1 MIKVIA
7 CQFMNKHFCFRPM
20 EKKTLTECAH
30 CQQAILEIVPGEG
43 DKVYCCYGC
52 KVVDELMGTSK
63 NLLELPEKSLR
74 SYAYLDEEKI
84 KNQLC
89 HFREGSI
96 NAIKIHLPAIHC
108 SSCIYLLEN
117 LNEVAP
123 GISDVQVHFPKKEAS
138 IQFSEDDIKLSEV
151 ATLLEFIGYKPDFIS
166 HLGKGKKSKNRL
178 LIQLGIAGFFFGN
191 TMLLALPE
199 YLDDSLIND
208 ADLQRFFRYL
218 MMAFSLPVVFFSARD
233 YFVSAFKSLRA
244 GALSIDLPIAMGIT
258 VLFLR
263 SSYEV
268 ISSLGSG
275 YFDSLTGLV
284 FFLLI
289 GKWYQ
294 QMTYQNFSF
303 DRDLRSFLPL
313 AANILLDDGQEKPIV
328 IDDLKKGDR
337 LILRQGE
344 VLSADGILISEK
356 AEIDYSYLSGESLP
370 VQKLKGDKIFAGAKI
385 AGQAIQVEVHSTV
398 EHSYLSSLWAKD
410 AFADAS
416 KKKSLAFS
424 DRISQYFT
432 PAILLIALIAA
443 LIWSQQDFS
452 KAILVFT
459 SVLIVACPCALALAE
474 PFAAGSM
481 MRWFGKYGFFIKN
494 ATVLNR
500 LQSINTV
507 VFDKTGTL
515 TLPNSIQVNWHGD
528 ELSFEEKWAVAAL
541 ALNAQHPLAQPLLHF
556 LDQKKAD
563 STQVLSFEEVS
574 GEGVAARVR
583 GSYYRLGKASFL
595 NLSDQA
601 GTTAVYVERDAVV
614 RGYFSFFQKERPG
627 LSEGIESLAP
637 YYNLAVLSGDNDA
650 ERERFEVIF
659 KERAALYFQHSP
671 HDKLDRLKEIQQK
684 GEKVLMLGD
693 GLNDAG
699 ALQQSEVGVSLC
711 EKDVNFFPASDALL
725 QSQAF
730 PLLASFLA
738 LSHSYRKIVNW
749 AFVISLAYNFIG
761 VAVAVAGLLSP
772 LLAAVLMPISSVTV
786 VLFTTLR
793 SGFMA
798 KKKLSKFRV

>member
-7 CQFMNKHFCFRPM
+7 CQAYLEHFCLMSR
-20 EKKTLTECAH
+20 ENNTIIECSH
-30 CQQAILEIVPGEG
+30 CHQPIQEMVEGEG
-43 DKVYCCYGC
+43 DKLYCCYGC
-52 KVVDELMGTSK
+52 KVVDELMGETK
-63 NLLELPEKSLR
+63 AQLDLPEKSLR

-84 KNQLC
+84 KDQLC

-96 NAIKIHLPAIHC
+96 NAIRIHLPSIHC

-117 LNEVAP
+117 LSEVAK
-123 GISDVQVHFPKKEAS
+123 GINNVEVHFAKKEAS
-138 IQFSEDDIKLSEV
+138 IQFSEDQIKLSELSS
-151 ATLLEFIGYKPDFIS
+151 LLEFIGYKPDFVS
-166 HLGKGKKSKNRL
+166 HLGTNKKTKNRL

-199 YLDDSLIND
+199 YLDGDLIND

-218 MMAFSLPVVFFSARD
+218 MMAFSLPVIFYSARD
-233 YFVSAFKSLRA
+233 YFVTAYKSLRA
-244 GALSIDLPIAMGIT
+244 GTLSIDLPIAMGIT
-258 VLFLR
+258 VLFIR
-263 SSYEV
+263 SAYEV
-268 ISSLGSG
+268 ISETGSG
-275 YFDSLTGLV
+275 YFDSLNGLV

-294 QMTYQNFSF
+294 QKTYQNFSF

-313 AANILLDDGQEKPIV
+313 AANIILEDGSEKAMA
-328 IDDLKKGDR
+328 IDDLEEGHL

-344 VLSADGILISEK
+344 VLSADGILRSDK

-370 VQKLKGDKIFAGAKI
+370 VQKLKGEKIFAGAKI
-385 AGQAIQVEVHSTV
+385 AGKAIQVQVHSSV
-398 EHSYLSSLWAKD
+398 DHSYLSSLWAKD
-410 AFADAS
+410 AFADAP
-416 KKKSLAFS
+416 KKKSRAFS

-432 PAILLIALIAA
+432 PLILVIALIAA
-443 LIWSQQDFS
+443 LVWSQVDFS

-494 ATVLNR
+494 AAVLNR
-500 LQSINTV
+500 LQSIDMV

-515 TLPNSIQVNWHGD
+515 TLPDAIQVNWQGD
-528 ELSFEEKWAVAAL
+528 SLSFEEKWAVAAM
-541 ALNAQHPLAQPLLHF
+541 ALNAQHPLAKPLLQF
-556 LDQKKAD
+556 LDLQAAD
-563 STQVLSFEEVS
+563 ASQVLNFEEAS

-601 GTTAVYVERDAVV
+601 GTTAVYVEKDAVV
-614 RGYFSFFQKERPG
+614 RGYFSFYQEARPG
-627 LSEGIESLAP
+627 LKESIENFSSD
-637 YYNLAVLSGDNDA
+637 YKMAVLSGDNDA
-650 ERERFEVIF
+650 ERERFQKLFAGKAE
-659 KERAALYFQHSP
+659 LYFNHSP
-671 HDKLDRLKEIQQK
+671 HDKLNRLQGIQA
-684 GEKVLMLGD
+684 ENHKVLMLGD

-730 PLLASFLA
+730 PLLGRFLQ
-738 LSHSYRKIVNW
+738 LSKRYRSIVNW
-749 AFVISLAYNFIG
+749 AFAISLAYNVIG
-761 VAVAVAGLLSP
+761 VTVAVAGYLSP
-772 LLAAVLMPISSVTV
+772 LVAAILMPISSVTV

-793 SGFMA
+793 SA
-798 KKKLSKFRV
+798 YLARKELTI

>member
-1 MIKVIA
+1 MS
-7 CQFMNKHFCFRPM
+7 M

-30 CQQAILEIVPGEG
+30 CHQATQEPVLGAD
-43 DKVYCCYGC
+43 DKNYCCYGC
-52 KVVDELMGTSK
+52 KVVDELMGETK
-63 NLLELPEKSLR
+63 AELDLPEKLLWT
-74 SYAYLDEEKI
+74 YAYLDEEKI
-84 KNQLC
+84 KDQLC
-89 HFREGSI
+89 HFREGDI
-96 NAIKIHLPAIHC
+96 NAIRIHLPAIHC

-117 LNEVAP
+117 LSEVSS
-123 GISDVQVHFPKKEAS
+123 GINHVQVHFAKKEAS
-138 IQFSEDDIKLSEV
+138 IQFSESEIKLSV
-151 ATLLEFIGYKPDFIS
+151 LAATLEFIGYKPDFIS
-166 HLGKGKKSKNRL
+166 HLGKGEKSKNTL
-178 LIQLGIAGFFFGN
+178 IIQLGVAGFFFGN

-199 YLDDSLIND
+199 YIDDSLIND
-208 ADLQRFFRYL
+208 PSLQRFFRYL
-218 MMAFSLPVVFFSARD
+218 MMAFSLPVIFYSARD
-233 YFVSAFKSLRA
+233 YFITAFKSLRA
-244 GALSIDLPIAMGIT
+244 GALSIDLPIAIGVT

-268 ISSLGSG
+268 ISQTGSG

-294 QMTYQNFSF
+294 QKTYQNFSF

-313 AANILLDDGQEKPIV
+313 AANIILKDGREKPIA
-328 IDDLKKGDR
+328 IDELKKEDR

-344 VLSADGILISEK
+344 VLSADGHLISPK

-385 AGQAIQVEVHSTV
+385 AGQAIEVEVSSSV
-398 EHSYLSSLWAKD
+398 DHSYLSSLWAKD
-410 AFADAS
+410 AFADAP
-416 KKKSLAFS
+416 KKKSRAFS

-432 PAILLIALIAA
+432 PIILVIASVAA
-443 LIWSQQDFS
+443 LVWSQYDFS
-452 KAILVFT
+452 KAVLVFT

-481 MRWFGKYGFFIKN
+481 MRWFGKFGFFIKN
-494 ATVLNR
+494 SAVLNR
-500 LQSINTV
+500 LQSISMV

-515 TLPNSIQVNWHGD
+515 TLPNNIQVNWQGD
-528 ELSFEEKWAVAAL
+528 DLSFEEKWAVAAM
-541 ALNAQHPLAQPLLHF
+541 ALNAQHPLAKPLLQS
-556 LDQKKAD
+556 LDLKAAD
-563 STQVLSFEEVS
+563 ALQVLNFEEAS

-595 NLSDQA
+595 NLSDRA
-601 GTTAVYVERDAVV
+601 GTTAVYIEKDAVV
-614 RGYFSFFQKERPG
+614 RGYFSFYQEARPALKASIDS
-627 LSEGIESLAP
+627 LSAH
-637 YYNLAVLSGDNDA
+637 YKMAVLSGDNDA
-650 ERERFEVIF
+650 ERARFEEVF
-659 KERAALYFQHSP
+659 RGKAALYFNHSP
-671 HDKLDRLKEIQQK
+671 HDKLNRLQSLQDE
-684 GEKVLMLGD
+684 GERVLMLGD

-730 PLLASFLA
+730 PLLGDFLG

-749 AFVISLAYNFIG
+749 AFAISLAYNFVG
-761 VAVAVAGLLSP
+761 VSVAIAGFLSP
-772 LLAAVLMPISSVTV
+772 LVAAILMPISSVTV

-793 SGFMA
+793 SAYLA
-798 KKKLSKFRV
+798 KKRLA

>member
-1 MIKVIA
+1 
-7 CQFMNKHFCFRPM
+7 
-20 EKKTLTECAH
+20 
-30 CQQAILEIVPGEG
+30 
-43 DKVYCCYGC
+43 
-52 KVVDELMGTSK
+52 
-63 NLLELPEKSLR
+63 
-74 SYAYLDEEKI
+74 
-84 KNQLC
+84 
-89 HFREGSI
+89 
-96 NAIKIHLPAIHC
+96 
-108 SSCIYLLEN
+108 
-117 LNEVAP
+117 
-123 GISDVQVHFPKKEAS
+123 VQVHFAKKEAS
-138 IQFSEDDIKLSEV
+138 IQFSEDSIKLSEI
-151 ATLLEFIGYKPDFIS
+151 AALLEFIGYKPDFINQV
-166 HLGKGKKSKNRL
+166 GNAKNSKNRL
-178 LIQLGIAGFFFGN
+178 LIQLGVAGFFFGN

-208 ADLQRFFRYL
+208 AGLQRFFRYL
-218 MMAFSLPVVFFSARD
+218 MMAFSLPVVLYSARD
-233 YFVSAFKSLRA
+233 YFVTAFKSLRA
-244 GALSIDLPIAMGIT
+244 GALSIDLPIAIGIT

-268 ISSLGSG
+268 ISAAGSG
-275 YFDSLTGLV
+275 YFDSLSGLV

-313 AANILLDDGQEKPIV
+313 AANILLEDDHEKPV
-328 IDDLKKGDR
+328 AIDDLEKGDR

-344 VLSADGILISEK
+344 VLSADGILISNK
-356 AEIDYSYLSGESLP
+356 AGIDYSYLSGESLP
-370 VQKLKGDKIFAGAKI
+370 VQKLKGDKIFAGARI
-385 AGQAIQVEVHSTV
+385 AGPAIQVEVLSSV
-398 EHSYLSSLWAKD
+398 DHSYLSSLWAKD
-410 AFADAS
+410 AFADAP

-432 PAILLIALIAA
+432 PIILMVALIAA

-481 MRWFGKYGFFIKN
+481 MRWFGKHGFFIKN
-494 ATVLNR
+494 AAVLNR
-500 LQSINTV
+500 LQSIDTL

-515 TLPNSIQVNWHGD
+515 TLPDSTQVNWHGD
-528 ELSFEEKWAVAAL
+528 DLSFEEKWAVAAM
-541 ALNAQHPLAQPLLHF
+541 ALNAQHPLAKPLLHF

-563 STQVLSFEEVS
+563 FTQTVRFEEAR

-601 GTTAVYVERDAVV
+601 VTTAVYVEKDALV
-614 RGYFSFFQKERPG
+614 RGYFSFFQKLRPR
-627 LSEGIESLAP
+627 LSEGIEALAP
-637 YYNLAVLSGDNDA
+637 HYNLVVLSGDNDA
-650 ERERFEVIF
+650 EQERFKEIF
-659 KERAALYFQHSP
+659 KERAVLYFQHSP
-671 HDKLDRLKEIQQK
+671 HDKLERLKEIQEK
-684 GEKVLMLGD
+684 GQKVLMLGD

-699 ALQQSEVGVSLC
+699 ALKQSEVGVSLC

-730 PLLASFLA
+730 PLLATFLE
-738 LSHSYRKIVNW
+738 LSQSYRKIVNW
-749 AFVISLAYNFIG
+749 AFVISLAYNIIG
-761 VAVAVAGLLSP
+761 VAVAVAGFLSP

-786 VLFTTLR
+786 VLFATLR
-793 SGFMA
+793 SGFLA
-798 KKKLSKFRV
+798 KKKLSKLIV